1 MNREQKTYHPDRL
14 IISGKFLPAALLSVL
29 FMLILFAGEVF
40 SQLDIVSPKDSS
52 IVSSNRIAVI
62 VRGTP
67 GSIVE
72 LSINSMQVK
81 RDTVRIDGLLDFLNI
96 EVPQGDVTVEV
107 KQAGKNG
114 AVSPSKNKKIHVLGP
129 PALLTMTL
137 EKNTLPADGISK
149 LSGSVKIF
157 DQWNYQIQ
165 NGINVTVSVDSG
177 TIVTHDID
185 PQKRGVQI
193 SLVNGEA
200 AFEYVSAKTSGSAV
214 IKSSVNFIEAATE
227 VELTTPFE
235 KFALVGLATG
245 TGQSAESFGD
255 ISSVQSKNSY
265 PDGLKTDG
273 RIALYARGTVFSDYR
288 LTASFDS
295 DRRERSRFY
304 RDLDPDFLYSIYGDN
319 SMLYYDAQT
328 TRQLYARLERNKSYL
343 MIGDYNSDLTKQEFT
358 LYNRTLYGVKAE
370 HQSGNLNITGFGSL
384 TDKKVVQKEI
394 RGTGLSGL
402 YNLGALN
409 ITQGSEKVRIETRD
423 RFHSEVLLKQLDQYR
438 FSDYEIDYAQGTIFF
453 KQPVS
458 AIDGDGNPVYIVAS
472 YEAYDGSDKSYLGGG
487 RVEYSPFDQLTV
499 GVNGV
504 VEEQQPKNY
513 MLYGCDLKVNI
524 GDLFTLNGEV
534 GQSNHFT
541 GNGLAYKVETGITPI
556 QEFGLKGYYRN
567 VDKGFFNITQSGSGR
582 ELGSKKYGASGTGH
596 ITSTTKLTGDYYNS
610 LQQSQSGE
618 VKINSLSGSVEQ
630 SFFSDFS
637 TALKVEDIKYDGP
650 GRDTSSARLKTHS
663 VLGTGRLSY
672 TLSQRLS
679 VAVQHDR
686 NFGTEQDVT
695 KPNATMLNA
704 EYRVID
710 PVSLQAQQKFYEKGG
725 SLSSFGVTSTPLDGT
740 TLYGKYEIGNAI
752 GQYRNMLSI
761 GLKNQLKLGWDLAA
775 NFGCER
781 AKSLEQRLGETPTD
795 DHTAV
800 SAGLEYLPTT
810 PVKAT
815 AKAEYGDN
823 NLAKKYN
830 YFLGFDFR
838 LNNDLSLIAK
848 NLLSFDNAKKS
859 DGYQNRYHGIL
870 GFAYR
875 PVETNWLNL
884 IGKVEMKSD
893 NNHYL
898 TPFVDTR
905 ASILSA
911 HAFVEPVE
919 RVELGLKYAY
929 KYGVDKSDNFSF
941 ASHTQFY
948 LANLRYN
955 LSRKF
960 DVGGEFRLLHQTEA
974 GDYLFGYHAEVGYI
988 MIDNFRIGAG
998 YNFKGFGEKDLVDY
1012 SLWSKG
1018 PFVRMSMKFDEGFFG
1033 L

>member
-1 MNREQKTYHPDRL
+1 MG
-14 IISGKFLPAALLSVL
+14 IIMLA
-29 FMLILFAGEVF
+29 LILFNVDAI
-40 SQLDIVSPKDSS
+40 SQIEILSPNDSS
-52 IVSSNRIAVI
+52 VIGLNRIAVT
-62 VRGTP
+62 VR
-67 GSIVE
+67 SIPKTEIE
-72 LSINSMQVK
+72 LAVNGNSVR
-81 RDTVRIDGLLDFLNI
+81 RDTIRIDGLLDFLNVEVPAGNIII
-96 EVPQGDVTVEV
+96 EVRQLRRDGTTFQSA
-107 KQAGKNG
+107 KRNLH
-114 AVSPSKNKKIHVLGP
+114 ILGP
-129 PALLTMTL
+129 PASLSTTL
-137 EKNTLPADGISK
+137 QQNSIPADGKSTIA
-149 LSGSVKIF
+149 GSVKIF
-157 DQWNYQIQ
+157 DQWNYQIE
-165 NGINVTVSVDSG
+165 NGINITVMVDSG
-177 TIVTHDID
+177 IIHAEDLD
-185 PQKRGVQI
+185 PQKSGTQI
-193 SLVNGEA
+193 PLVNGEA
-200 AFEYVSAKTSGSAV
+200 RFEYISGKTSGTAV
-214 IKSSVNFIEAATE
+214 IKTGVNSIESSAEIN
-227 VELTTPFE
+227 LTTPYE
-235 KFALVGLATG
+235 KFTLVGLATG
-245 TGQSAESFGD
+245 TGQSAKAYGD
-255 ISSVQSKNSY
+255 FSSLQTKDSY

-273 RIALYARGTVFSDYR
+273 RVALYARGTVFSDYR

-343 MIGDYNSDLTKQEFT
+343 MVGDFNSDLTKQEFT

-370 HQSGNLNITGFGSL
+370 HQSKNLNITGFGSL

-402 YNLGALN
+402 HNLGALN
-409 ITQGSEKVRIETRD
+409 ITQGSEKIRIETRD

-453 KQPVS
+453 KQPVP
-458 AIDGDGNPVYIVAS
+458 AIDGEGNPVYIVAS
-472 YEAYDGSDKSYLGGG
+472 YEAYDGSDKSYLSGG

-513 MLYGCDLKVNI
+513 MLYGGDLKANI

-541 GNGLAYKVETGITPI
+541 GNGMAYKVETGITPI
-556 QEFGLKGYYRN
+556 SEIGLKGYYRN

-596 ITSTTKLTGDYYNS
+596 LTSTTKLTGDYYNS

-630 SFFSDFS
+630 SFFSDFNTS
-637 TALKVEDIKYDGP
+637 LKVEDIKYDGP

-663 VLGTGRLSY
+663 VLGSGKLSY

-679 VAVQHDR
+679 VAVQHER
-686 NFGTEQDVT
+686 NFGSDQDVT

-704 EYRVID
+704 EYRIID

-725 SLSSFGVTSTPLDGT
+725 SLSSFGVSSTPLAGT

-775 NFGCER
+775 NFGFER

-800 SAGLEYLPTT
+800 SAGLEYLPTM
-810 PVKAT
+810 PVKAS

-830 YFLGFDFR
+830 YFLGFDWR
-838 LNNDLSLIAK
+838 LYNDLSLIAK

-911 HAFVEPVE
+911 HAFIEPIE

-960 DVGGEFRLLHQTEA
+960 DLGGEFRLLHQTET
-974 GDYLFGYHAEVGYI
+974 GDYLVGYHAEVGYI